1 MSAPPSP
8 RTTSCPFTGRLGM
21 WTALREHRPQPRP
34 ERLLLPSDPARC
46 PFCRYTD
53 PDPRLLPEAAQRG
66 GQRWFGLHNIFP
78 PVDGLTGQADLAVAT
93 DHDPTLTHLHPG
105 LVTDWAT
112 MLDVQQRLAGR
123 STDRWSML
131 SAATGRTAGA
141 SQHHP
146 HGHVLTPAVLPVAT
160 VRRQQRLLRPEV
172 LDVLLAEE
180 VTVAAVDGV
189 RLLAPTVPLG
199 PLDLLLLPERAQRFL
214 DVDPDDVA
222 RLIVR
227 WIVGV
232 HALVDPEPGLPPT
245 VAPFDAK
252 VVLHLELPDG
262 TGRWWGELTVT
273 DRHAPGVSAVPLV
286 DVRYP
291 PEVHAERF
299 REAGTGR

>member
-1 MSAPPSP
+1 
-8 RTTSCPFTGRLGM
+8 
-21 WTALREHRPQPRP
+21 
-34 ERLLLPSDPARC
+34 
-46 PFCRYTD
+46 
-53 PDPRLLPEAAQRG
+53 
-66 GQRWFGLHNIFP
+66 
-78 PVDGLTGQADLAVAT
+78 
-93 DHDPTLTHLHPG
+93 
-105 LVTDWAT
+105 
-112 MLDVQQRLAGR
+112 
-123 STDRWSML
+123 
-131 SAATGRTAGA
+131 
-141 SQHHP
+141 
-146 HGHVLTPAVLPVAT
+146 
-160 VRRQQRLLRPEV
+160 V

-252 VVLHLELPDG
+252 VVLHPELPDG